1 MLDTYVLPVS
11 PDEPTTVAESLA
23 LLEHELDEV
32 PDAVFPGLSGQPP
45 EDDPWAVIDIL
56 ADHMRAGRLKGF
68 AGYVGGFPAALCL
81 FGALAAFGPGA
92 AATPGPVPTVA
103 CLLVAP
109 RYRRLGFGRV
119 LLAEAEKALTAEGV
133 TFVDAYPPKTRPG
146 KETGPLG
153 TFLQAGFV
161 RLGEAGDRFLVRKTL
176 GTTRARKVG

>member
-45 EDDPWAVIDIL
+45 ELDPWEVINIL
-56 ADHMRAGRLKGF
+56 EGEMYAGRLKGF

-81 FGALAAFGPGA
+81 VGALAAFGPNA
-92 AATPGPVPTVA
+92 SATAGRVATVA

-109 RYRRLGFGRV
+109 RYQRLGLGRV
-119 LLAEAEKALTAEGV
+119 LLAEAENALRAEGV
-133 TFVDAYPPKTRPG
+133 TFVDAYPPKARPE
-146 KETGPLG
+146 KEAGPLA

-161 RLGEAGDRFLVRKTL
+161 QVGEAGDRVLVRKTL

>member
-11 PDEPTTVAESLA
+11 ADEPTTVAESLA

-45 EDDPWAVIDIL
+45 ELDPWPVVEIL
-56 ADHMRAGRLKGF
+56 EDEIRAGRLKGF

-81 FGALAAFGPGA
+81 VGALAAFGPSA
-92 AATPGPVPTVA
+92 AATPGRVPTVA

-109 RYRRLGFGRV
+109 RYRRLGLGRV
-119 LLAEAEKALTAEGV
+119 LLAEAENALKAEGV
-133 TFVDAYPPKTRPG
+133 PFVDAYPPKTRPG
-146 KETGPLG
+146 KEAGPLG
-153 TFLQAGFV
+153 MFLQAGFV
-161 RLGEAGDRFLVRKTL
+161 RIGEAGDRILVRKTL

>member
-11 PDEPTTVAESLA
+11 PDEPTTVAEGLA

-45 EDDPWAVIDIL
+45 ELDPWEVVDIL
-56 ADHMRAGRLKGF
+56 GDEMRSGRLKGF
-68 AGYVGGFPAALCL
+68 AGYVGGFPAGLCL
-81 FGALAAFGPGA
+81 VGALAAFAPSA
-92 AATPGPVPTVA
+92 AATTGRVPTVA

-109 RYRRLGFGRV
+109 RYRTLGLGRV
-119 LLAEAEKALTAEGV
+119 LLAEAESALAAEGV

-146 KETGPLG
+146 KEIGPLG

-161 RLGEAGDRFLVRKTL
+161 RMGEAGDRILVRKTL